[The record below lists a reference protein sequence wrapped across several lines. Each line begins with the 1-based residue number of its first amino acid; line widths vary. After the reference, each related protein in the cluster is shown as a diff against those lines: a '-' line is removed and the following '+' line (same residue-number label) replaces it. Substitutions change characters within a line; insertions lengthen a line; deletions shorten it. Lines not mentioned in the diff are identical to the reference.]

1 MNANLAT
8 SIGPGATK
16 QPLRRC
22 PHCGRRADLGRG
34 VNAWT
39 KALAVLKAARAPM
52 SLRELYLATGLPE
65 ANLSMA
71 LKRHATVVDRTGTRG
86 SYRYALRRSE

>member
-1 MNANLAT
+1 MKASLGA
-8 SIGPGATK
+8 GATNK
-16 QPLRRC
+16 PLRRC

-39 KALAVLKAARAPM
+39 KALAVLKAASAPM
-52 SLRELYLATGLPE
+52 SLRELYLITGLPE

-86 SYRYALRRSE
+86 SYRYALRRSG

>member
-1 MNANLAT
+1 MIASLGTNATN
-8 SIGPGATK
+8 K
-16 QPLRRC
+16 PLRRC

-39 KALAVLKAARAPM
+39 KARAVLETALLPM
-52 SLRELYLATGLPE
+52 SLRELYLTTGLPE

-71 LKRHATVVDRTGTRG
+71 LKRHASVVNRAGERG
-86 SYRYALRRSE
+86 RYRYELKRTP

>member
-1 MNANLAT
+1 MNSNLAP
-8 SIGPGATK
+8 SIGAIATK
-16 QPLRRC
+16 QPMRRC

-39 KALAVLKAARAPM
+39 KARTVLETAAAPM

-71 LKRHATVVDRTGTRG
+71 LKRHASVVERTGERR
-86 SYRYALRRSE
+86 SYRYALRRLP